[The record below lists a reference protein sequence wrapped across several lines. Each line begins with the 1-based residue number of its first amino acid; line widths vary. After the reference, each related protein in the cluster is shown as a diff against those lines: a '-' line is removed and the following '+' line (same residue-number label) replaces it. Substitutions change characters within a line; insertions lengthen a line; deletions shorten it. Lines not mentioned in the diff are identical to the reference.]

1 VWRGRAV
8 GGTPV
13 RHGEAPGMGM
23 VERLRKLDD
32 RVGLA
37 AAPAR
42 WQVGDADP
50 PRWARQ
56 VAAHRFGTA
65 LALGGA
71 AAICLAALWTLGDHG
86 FPLSNLVARWLLLVP
101 VTFLVSAVATASI
114 ADRVDLVVRVRR
126 LERRDVQQVRH
137 VEGEPAQRDAVVTDT
152 VVTETVVTDVD
163 GTERVDDR

>member
-1 VWRGRAV
+1 
-8 GGTPV
+8 
-13 RHGEAPGMGM
+13 MGM

-65 LALGGA
+65 LALGA
-71 AAICLAALWTLGDHG
+71 SVATLLAALWTLGDHG
-86 FPLSNLVARWLLLVP
+86 FPVSNLVARFVLLVP
-101 VTFLVSAVATASI
+101 VTFLVSAVATASV
-114 ADRVDLVVRVRR
+114 ADRVELVTRVRR
-126 LERRDVQQVRH
+126 LERQDVQRVRR